1 MKEAESI
8 DKFILV
14 KTAKFDE
21 FVQTQKTLA
30 QSPIRE
36 VLTAA
41 ATISHEFGR
50 VDTTEES
57 KTLLFKDT
65 LYDLTRHLAEYLRA
79 AGAPSF
85 NLSAETVAS
94 MVGPAISKGEA
105 SKAES
110 AAASLPVVEALPV
123 DDDLPPL
130 TATQPPSQEQPEE
143 ALIIP
148 PSENKGQEEPATQS
162 EEVAKKMEL
171 EIEPQFAA
179 DGSSKIQKFWK
190 SFSPNITP
198 SWPRR
203 STRKRINTQK
213 LNL

>member
-65 LYDLTRHLAEYLRA
+65 LYDLTRHLAEYLIT
-79 AGAPSF
+79 SD
-85 NLSAETVAS
+85 SASIDTQLTEN
-94 MVGPAISKGEA
+94 GCYLIS
-105 SKAES
+105 
-110 AAASLPVVEALPV
+110 
-123 DDDLPPL
+123 
-130 TATQPPSQEQPEE
+130 
-143 ALIIP
+143 
-148 PSENKGQEEPATQS
+148 
-162 EEVAKKMEL
+162 
-171 EIEPQFAA
+171 
-179 DGSSKIQKFWK
+179 
-190 SFSPNITP
+190 
-198 SWPRR
+198 RR
-203 STRKRINTQK
+203 CSTIRHFC
-213 LNL
+213 